1 MSLFMR
7 ATPCRTITN
16 DAIAMSES
24 IASFAIPAHA
34 TLSQEQS
41 CLFEQMMCFV
51 CAHITAGQAAVAV
64 IEGEAGTGKSAFLQ
78 HLFVA
83 LQRTARGAMPHCLRG
98 TRNVLLVNH
107 AEMIKAYHHAAES
120 VPCVAKKDYLRPTSF
135 INRMEKSGQRVDIAL
150 VDEAHLLL
158 TRADPYNR
166 FRHANQLQEIL
177 KYARVV
183 VIVFDRWQVLKFKS
197 FWRDDGL
204 AAILAGRIWQRF
216 QLKQQ
221 LRMAAPQRILK
232 WLTMLRQGHLA
243 PLPPSSAA
251 FELSV
256 YDDARAMYHY
266 ICECNRQFGRSRML
280 ATYDYPYRLDGKDHF
295 IRTGNLTL
303 RWDRSKPRAK
313 RPWAERN
320 ETIDEVGSVY
330 TVQGF
335 DLEYV
340 GLIIGPS
347 FDWDQQRQRLIV
359 LPHCHE
365 DDGAMHGKACFG
377 ADALVLTQELMRNAL
392 SVLMTRA
399 VRGLCLYAHN
409 PKLRQRLC
417 QCQQRGRLGCSD

>member
-1 MSLFMR
+1 MSK
-7 ATPCRTITN
+7 
-16 DAIAMSES
+16 S
-24 IASFAIPAHA
+24 IASFAIPSNA

-41 CLFEQMMCFV
+41 CLFEQVMRFV
-51 CAHITAGQAAVAV
+51 CDHITAGQVAVAV
-64 IEGEAGTGKSAFLQ
+64 IEGEAGTGKSAFLH

-83 LQRTARGAMPHCLRG
+83 FQRTARGAMPHCLRG

-107 AEMIKAYHHAAES
+107 AEMIKAYHHAAEGVS
-120 VPCVAKKDYLRPTSF
+120 CVAKKDYLRPTPF
-135 INRMEKSGQRVDIAL
+135 INQMEKSGQRVDIAL

-166 FRHANQLQEIL
+166 FRHANQLEEIL

-183 VIVFDRWQVLKFKS
+183 ILVFDRWQVLKFKS
-197 FWRDDGL
+197 FWHEDDL
-204 AAILAGRIWQRF
+204 AAILMGRIWQRF
-216 QLKQQ
+216 QLKRQ
-221 LRMAAPQRILK
+221 LRMAAPHRILK
-232 WLTMLRQGHLA
+232 WLALLRQGYLA
-243 PLPPSSAA
+243 PLPPSTAA

-256 YDDARAMYHY
+256 YDDACAMYHY
-266 ICECNRQFGRSRML
+266 ICQCNRQFGRSRML
-280 ATYDYPYRLDGKDHF
+280 ATYDYPYRLDGNDHF

-303 RWDRSKPRAK
+303 RWDRSEPRAK

-359 LPHCHE
+359 LPNCHE
-365 DDGAMHGKACFG
+365 DDGALQGKTRFG
-377 ADALVLTQELMRNAL
+377 DDASVLTQQLMRNAL

-409 PKLRQRLC
+409 PELRQRLC
-417 QCQQRGRLGCSD
+417 QCQQRGRLGRSD